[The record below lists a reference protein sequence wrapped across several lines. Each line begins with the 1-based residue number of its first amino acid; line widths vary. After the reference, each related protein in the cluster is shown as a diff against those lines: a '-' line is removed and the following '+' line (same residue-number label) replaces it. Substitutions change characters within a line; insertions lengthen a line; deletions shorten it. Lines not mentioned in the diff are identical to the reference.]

1 MTPARCSVLIVEDE
15 PLTRLNLATALVE
28 EGFDVVEAGDAASGI
43 ALFRSRRSIEAVVA
57 DIGLPG
63 GLSGY
68 ELVKAVRQERPG
80 CTVIMATGSPLRMP
94 TDFDEHVLVEPK
106 PYDSAKIAL
115 ILRMRHSDN
124 I

>member
-1 MTPARCSVLIVEDE
+1 MTPARCSVLLVEDE
-15 PLTRLNLATALVE
+15 AITRSNLAEALKA
-28 EGFDVVEAGDAASGI
+28 EGFDVHEAGDATSAMT
-43 ALFRSRRSIEAVVA
+43 LFRSCRSIDAVVA

-63 GLSGY
+63 GVSGY

-80 CTVIMATGSPLRMP
+80 CTVIIATGSALQMP
-94 TDFDEHVLVEPK
+94 TDFDEHILVESK
-106 PYDSAKIAL
+106 PYDVAKIAL